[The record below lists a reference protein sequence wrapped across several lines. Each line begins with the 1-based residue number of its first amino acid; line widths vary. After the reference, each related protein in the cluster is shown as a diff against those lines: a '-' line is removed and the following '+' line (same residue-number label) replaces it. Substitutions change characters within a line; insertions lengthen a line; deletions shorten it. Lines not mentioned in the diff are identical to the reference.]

1 MMRHLAFLI
10 TCLFSL
16 PITFAEQPVEKPEL
30 SIEFRRASFE
40 QQEGWKASKMKDGE
54 KEIFLHP
61 QAEIDLSDV
70 EKMSVDYKE
79 RFNAWLVSIQLTEQG
94 GQKMR
99 TITREHLNKPL
110 AILVDREIISA
121 PVIRSEI
128 GGKLQISGLS
138 ENEAKSLVAEF
149 GKRTQKPKSE

>member
-1 MMRHLAFLI
+1 MRLFAIFFV
-10 TCLFSL
+10 CLFSVSAA
-16 PITFAEQPVEKPEL
+16 FAEDPVKKNEL

-70 EKMSVDYKE
+70 EK
-79 RFNAWLVSIQLTEQG
+79 VSLSKNEQIDEDTVILELTKAG
-94 GQKMR
+94 GVKMR
-99 TITREHLNKPL
+99 KLTGEHLNQPL
-110 AILVDREIISA
+110 AILVNGKVFMA

-138 ENEAKSLVAEF
+138 EIEAKSLVVEF